1 MIEKIYS
8 FEDIENQF
16 FISVEQTKRIIDLMG
31 IIPAYIRVKKYYFS
45 EAQVQLI
52 IENNPRN
59 YEREEFIIVK
69 ESKMNYESNR

>member
-1 MIEKIYS
+1 MSEKIYS

-45 EAQVQLI
+45 EAQVELI

-59 YEREEFIIVK
+59 YERKEYIIIK
-69 ESKMNYESNR
+69 ESKMNYESN